1 MAHHLKTMLRIVNI
15 SGATSRF
22 GLCKCVVSV
31 NEDVNLCIN
40 YSISK
45 IANKTLVYR
54 IIFHTILIQITWV
67 LENHRQCLITSFIV
81 RTSSKMFSSSGS
93 FMFFGINFMN
103 AGRTY

>member
-40 YSISK
+40 CSISK

-54 IIFHTILIQITWV
+54 ITFHSQHNSHSNYLGLGKPQTMPDNFL
-67 LENHRQCLITSFIV
+67 HRQ
-81 RTSSKMFSSSGS
+81 
-93 FMFFGINFMN
+93 N
-103 AGRTY
+103 